1 MICLRR
7 DITVKCLMVSRGTV
21 RAVRLKTRGSGVAPD
36 LRQPAT
42 APELL
47 AAARRRFLRA
57 ERFSVE
63 DLAAELGISR
73 ATAYRWAG
81 NAEQVAGH
89 VVASLAEDTF
99 RRAVREA
106 RGRGATRVVDV
117 IARGM
122 RYIATSE
129 PYRAFVERD
138 PQRALRIVASKDGP
152 VQRRTIALHEELLEE
167 EVRRGALRLPVDA
180 HTMAYALVRVVE
192 SFLYADAVA
201 GEQVDLEKAVAI
213 LKLMLR

>member
-1 MICLRR
+1 MWFEMRKESLGFVERAPA
-7 DITVKCLMVSRGTV
+7 VHVAEGEV
-21 RAVRLKTRGSGVAPD
+21 RAARAAVFAALVDLWGWKSWFPNVREASYTSPPPYGVG
-36 LRQPAT
+36 T
-42 APELL
+42 
-47 AAARRRFLRA
+47 
-57 ERFSVE
+57 
-63 DLAAELGISR
+63 I
-73 ATAYRWAG
+73 
-81 NAEQVAGH
+81 
-89 VVASLAEDTF
+89 
-99 RRAVREA
+99 REA